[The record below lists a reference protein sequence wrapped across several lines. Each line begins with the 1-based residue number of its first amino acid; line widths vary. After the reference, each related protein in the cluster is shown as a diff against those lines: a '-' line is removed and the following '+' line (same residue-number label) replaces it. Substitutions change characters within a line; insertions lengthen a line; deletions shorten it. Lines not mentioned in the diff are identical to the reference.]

1 MANSRKVAII
11 TGGARGIGAAICRKL
26 ARDGFDLHVS
36 YNKSQDQINQLKKE
50 LTGQNVSFSM
60 SQGDLTN
67 PETCKKLVDDCLSHH
82 GRLDALVLNAGLFMM
97 GDLESVSMTDWRTLI
112 DTNLSSAVNILKNT
126 LPKLRESKGNII
138 FIGTGSISHPVPAV
152 DYPAYEASKAGLYV
166 LLKSLSVSAGVHG
179 VRVNMISP
187 GMIDT
192 GTLSKSTADKFKKQI
207 PLNRL
212 GKPEEVAEVVA
223 FLLSDA
229 ASYVNGANV
238 DVTGGWIRRS

>member
-1 MANSRKVAII
+1 MTNIRKVAII
-11 TGGARGIGAAICRKL
+11 TGGARGIGGAICRKL

-36 YNKSQDQINQLKKE
+36 YNTSKDQVNQLKNE
-50 LTGQNVSFSM
+50 MVGQNVSFSTT
-60 SQGDLTN
+60 QGDLTN
-67 PETCKKLVDDCLSHH
+67 PDVCRSLIDDCLNQH
-82 GRLDALVLNAGLFMM
+82 GKLDALILNAGLFLM
-97 GDLESVSMTDWRTLI
+97 GDLESVSMTDWRKLI
-112 DTNLSSAVNILKNT
+112 DTNLSSAINILKNT

-166 LLKSLSVSAGVHG
+166 LLKSLSVTEGVHG
-179 VRVNMISP
+179 MRVNMVSP
-187 GMIDT
+187 GMINT
-192 GTLSKSTADKFKKQI
+192 GSLSKSAMEKLAKQV

-238 DVTGGWIRRS
+238 DVTGGWIRKS

>member
-1 MANSRKVAII
+1 MTNIRKVAII
-11 TGGARGIGAAICRKL
+11 TGGARGIGGAICRKL
-26 ARDGFDLHVS
+26 AQDGFDLHIS
-36 YNKSQDQINQLKKE
+36 YNTSKDQINQLKNE
-50 LTGQNVSFSM
+50 LTGQNVSFSTTK
-60 SQGDLTN
+60 GDLTN
-67 PETCKKLVDDCLSHH
+67 PDICRDLVTNCLYKHK
-82 GRLDALVLNAGLFMM
+82 RLDALILNAGLFMM
-97 GDLESVSMTDWRTLI
+97 GDLESISMTDWRKLI
-112 DTNLSSAVNILKNT
+112 DTNLSSAINILKNA
-126 LPKLRESKGNII
+126 LPNLRESKGNII

-166 LLKSLSVSAGVHG
+166 LLKSLSVTEGVHG
-179 VRVNMISP
+179 VRVNMVSP

-192 GTLSKSTADKFKKQI
+192 GMLSKSTVDKFKKEV

-238 DVTGGWIRRS
+238 DVTGGWIRKS

>member
-1 MANSRKVAII
+1 MTNNRRVAII
-11 TGGARGIGAAICRKL
+11 TGGARGIGGAICRKL

-36 YNKSQDQINQLKKE
+36 YNKSQDQINLLKKE
-50 LTGQNVSFSM
+50 LTGQNVSFGM
-60 SQGDLTN
+60 TQGDLTN
-67 PETCKKLVDDCLSHH
+67 PDTCRNLIDDCINNH
-82 GRLDALVLNAGLFMM
+82 GQIDALVLNAGLFIM

-112 DTNLSSAVNILKNT
+112 DTNLSSAINILKNA
-126 LPKLRESKGNII
+126 LPKLRESKGNIV

-166 LLKSLSVSAGVHG
+166 LLKSLSVTEGVHG
-179 VRVNMISP
+179 VRVNMVSP

-192 GTLSKSTADKFKKQI
+192 GSLSKATVEKISKEV

-238 DVTGGWIRRS
+238 DVTGGWIRKS

>member
-1 MANSRKVAII
+1 MTNIRKVAII
-11 TGGARGIGAAICRKL
+11 TGGARGIGGAICRKL
-26 ARDGFDLHVS
+26 AREGFDLHVA
-36 YNKSQDQINQLKKE
+36 YNTSKDQVNQLKNE
-50 LTGQNVSFSM
+50 MVGQKVSFSATK
-60 SQGDLTN
+60 GDLTN
-67 PETCKKLVDDCLSHH
+67 PDTCRNLIDDCLYRHKK
-82 GRLDALVLNAGLFMM
+82 LDALILNAGLFLM
-97 GDLESVSMTDWRTLI
+97 GDLESVSMTDWRKLI
-112 DTNLSSAVNILKNT
+112 DTNLSSAINILKNT

-166 LLKSLSVSAGVHG
+166 LLKSLSVTEGVHG
-179 VRVNMISP
+179 IRVNMVSP
-187 GMIDT
+187 GMINT
-192 GTLSKSTADKFKKQI
+192 GSLSKSSMEKLAKQV

-238 DVTGGWIRRS
+238 DVTGGWIRKS